1 MSKGALA
8 SKGVW
13 IGGVTTALGVAQA
26 LQVVDAAQAGE
37 MVASLSSMIDEAAV
51 IVLGVLSIW
60 ERVISRATVIRGM
73 FGGSFSD

>member
-1 MSKGALA
+1 MTKGAIA

-37 MVASLSSMIDEAAV
+37 LVASLSSMIDEGAV
-51 IVLGVLSIW
+51 IVLGLLSIW
-60 ERVISRATVIRGM
+60 ERIASRATIIRGM